1 MCYKA
6 IYIVYQIH
14 TLCMHAGCRKVGGRR
29 SFLCIML
36 MRGDDLV
43 VMGIET
49 YKYNN
54 PAKDYVNDILA
65 SRSFFFLLKMITLK
79 NLL

>member
-54 PAKDYVNDILA
+54 PAKDYVND
-65 SRSFFFLLKMITLK
+65 M
-79 NLL
+79 

>member
-1 MCYKA
+1 MRA
-6 IYIVYQIH
+6 LV
-14 TLCMHAGCRKVGGRR
+14 KVGGRR

-54 PAKDYVNDILA
+54 PSKDYVNDMKA
-65 SRSFFFLLKMITLK
+65 SGAFFLF
-79 NLL
+79 